1 MTLGPW
7 TSRTDGFGGSWAR
20 HPLDGSAAQAG
31 GASTDAWRSEDSP
44 RVVAVLVVAGIGWGT
59 EGMIFAFFG
68 LWGLVGVVYGLMLV
82 LAVIAQIIEAWRR
95 G

>member
-1 MTLGPW
+1 M
-7 TSRTDGFGGSWAR
+7 D
-20 HPLDGSAAQAG
+20 SAAVGHDTRLMARRRRQVELPQTRGEVKILLA
-31 GASTDAWRSEDSP
+31 
-44 RVVAVLVVAGIGWGT
+44 VVAVLVVAGIGWGT